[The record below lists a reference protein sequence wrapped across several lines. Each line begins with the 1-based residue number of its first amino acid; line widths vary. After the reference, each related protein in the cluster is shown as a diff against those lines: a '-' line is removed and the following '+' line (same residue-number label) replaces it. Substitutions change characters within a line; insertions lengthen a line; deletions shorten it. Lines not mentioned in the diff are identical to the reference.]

1 MAHHTRTLLSATDAR
16 TCKSEM
22 SAGYKG
28 VIATI
33 ERADTWAASA
43 SEGCRC
49 TAAAA
54 DRHDPWP
61 HPQKC
66 TVFGL

>member
-33 ERADTWAASA
+33 ERADT
-43 SEGCRC
+43 
-49 TAAAA
+49 
-54 DRHDPWP
+54 
-61 HPQKC
+61 
-66 TVFGL
+66 